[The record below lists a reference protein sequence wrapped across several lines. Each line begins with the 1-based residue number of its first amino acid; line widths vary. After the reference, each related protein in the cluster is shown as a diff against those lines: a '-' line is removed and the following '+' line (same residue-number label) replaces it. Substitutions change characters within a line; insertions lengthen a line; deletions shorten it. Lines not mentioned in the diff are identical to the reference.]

1 MPTATLSIIYGLAS
15 AIVWG
20 AGDFCGGLATRRANV
35 YRVVL
40 LAHGL
45 GVLIMVGCALLFN
58 EQAPTQRDLFYG
70 VTGGIAGLVG
80 LLAFYQGLSQG
91 SMGVTAPV
99 AAIVTAVIP
108 ILVGAVKEGAPPP
121 LQLLGFGVALTAVW
135 LLAGR
140 VRLGTIPWRAFQLP
154 ILAGTGFGLFY
165 VLFDNVSEGSV
176 FWPLTGARVASV
188 LILGIIV
195 SKEPRK
201 GFPTRSQWPI
211 IGLAGL
217 FDAFGNVFF
226 VLAAQAGRLD
236 IASVLS
242 SLYPATTLLLAR
254 FLLNERLSPSQRWGA
269 GLAMLA
275 LMMIAS

>member
-15 AIVWG
+15 ALVWG

-45 GVLIMVGCALLFN
+45 GVFIMAGCALLFD
-58 EQAPTQRDLFYG
+58 ERAPTQSDLFFG

-108 ILVGAVKEGAPPP
+108 IIVGAIKEGAPPP
-121 LQLLGFGVALTAVW
+121 LQLLGFAVALAAVW
-135 LLAGR
+135 LLAGSTNLASAR
-140 VRLGTIPWRAFQLP
+140 WREFRLPL
-154 ILAGTGFGLFY
+154 LAGMGFGLFY
-165 VLFDNVSEGSV
+165 VLFDNVSAGAV
-176 FWPLTGARVASV
+176 FWPLTGARIASV
-188 LILGIIV
+188 LILGLV
-195 SKEPRK
+195 VGRAPSKE
-201 GFPTRSQWPI
+201 FPTRAQWPI

-217 FDAFGNVFF
+217 FDAFGNIFF

-254 FLLNERLSPSQRWGA
+254 FLLDERLSPSQRWGA
-269 GLAMLA
+269 GLAIAA
-275 LMMIAS
+275 LMMIAT